1 MVDFKYHVV
10 SLVSVFLALAVGII
24 LGAGPLQGSIA
35 NTLTGQVDALRESR
49 DSLRTDLSRA
59 QTELDAANRAVV
71 GAGEQL
77 TAGTLTN
84 RTVALVVAPQT
95 PDSAVAGV
103 REQIEF
109 AGGKITGVVT
119 LTENYSSA
127 ASAAYRGVLAGNL
140 NTYVKDV
147 PEGAS
152 QDATVAAA
160 VDTLVR
166 KGTADPDGKSLK
178 TLLTSQDNRLLEIT
192 QEPAEPAQAV
202 IFITEESL
210 YAQPAAEPSAQA
222 TPRANITQIYA
233 DAFGVWAL
241 RGPAVA
247 VGTADVPD
255 STLDRIR
262 HNGTGSTV
270 DSSGSA
276 LANVNAAMATA
287 SALTGQQVAL
297 GVGTGANEVMGQRV
311 DASAGAASG
320 AERSEAQPSAAE
332 APDAPEAAA

>member
-109 AGGKITGVVT
+109 AGGKVTGVVT

-152 QDATVAAA
+152 QEATVAAA
-160 VDTLVR
+160 VDTLAR

-192 QEPAEPAQAV
+192 QEPAQPAQAV
-202 IFITEESL
+202 IFIT
-210 YAQPAAEPSAQA
+210 
-222 TPRANITQIYA
+222 
-233 DAFGVWAL
+233 
-241 RGPAVA
+241 
-247 VGTADVPD
+247 GTADVPD

-311 DASAGAASG
+311 DASARAASG
-320 AERSEAQPSAAE
+320 AE
-332 APDAPEAAA
+332 APEAAA